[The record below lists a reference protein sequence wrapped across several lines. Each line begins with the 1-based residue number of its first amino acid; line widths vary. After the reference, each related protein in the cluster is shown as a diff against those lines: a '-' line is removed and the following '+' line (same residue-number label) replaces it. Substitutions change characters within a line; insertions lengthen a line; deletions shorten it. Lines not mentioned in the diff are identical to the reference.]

1 MNPDSVGTCFIW
13 LDLEQQLLQVIVI
26 PAGSGV
32 RIPYLGEDNFGDL
45 GEVSDAAGEP
55 REDCGPSR
63 DHAVQDGHPEVREK

>member
-26 PAGSGV
+26 PSGSGV

-45 GEVSDAAGEP
+45 GEVSDAASEP
-55 REDCGPSR
+55 CEDRGPSR
-63 DHAVQDGHPEVREK
+63 YHAVQDGHPEVREK